1 MPIQGITSEWLMNK
15 MTLKNKKLSSKTE
28 LIHNIKQS
36 NAVIKVV
43 IGAGDIGEMVVDITK
58 ELSYE
63 S

>member
-1 MPIQGITSEWLMNK
+1 